1 MDMSEV
7 KRQSPYQGLV
17 PYEEED
23 ASWFFGREKETRLII
38 ANLFASPLTL
48 LYGASGVGKSSV
60 LGAGV
65 VHQLRQRADLLVV
78 LFKSWQGD
86 PAAELEA
93 AIADAA
99 LRAPVQKMPSTPPS
113 SLADC
118 LTACMTR
125 VGGLGRRLMIILDQF
140 EEYFLYHPQDDAFA
154 EQFPALLTQ
163 TGLPVSFL
171 ISIREDSW
179 AKLDRFEARI
189 PILFDNYLRIDYLD
203 REAARSAIETPI
215 ARYNELQ
222 EENHEPFKIEPEL
235 VEAVLDQVKTG
246 QVVLA
251 DTGRGAVR
259 QGAGPASEE
268 ARIETPYLQLVMT
281 RLWDEEL
288 KEKSHVLRLTTLNEK
303 LGGAKRIVRTH
314 LDETLIKLNDGEQQ
328 IVARIFHYL
337 VTPSGTKI
345 AQTLPDLAEYAGVP
359 GAQIEPLLE
368 KLGRQ
373 ESRLVRAVPP
383 PPGQL
388 AAARYE
394 IFHDVL
400 APAIL
405 DWRARY
411 VRAQELTEARKKE
424 EEASRR
430 AQEQARQAKR
440 FRRLS
445 WALGAVLVL
454 GVVALV
460 VAIWQWTIARG
471 SERRAQENQRL
482 ATVRALVA
490 SSVNYLQ
497 DNPEKSLLLATYA
510 LSTTHPSDGGLVTG
524 AEDVLR
530 RAARAT
536 PSVILRGHQAPVR
549 GVAWSSDGKLLATA
563 SDDGTV
569 KVWDT
574 ITGKPVRELCR
585 RAGVRDSILGIAWRP
600 DSHQIAAVGEDGFMR
615 VWDAETW
622 KEVSLES
629 ADLPRSRTPA
639 VGWSQD
645 GSRLATA
652 DWEGNINIWN
662 SEQHRSS
669 FSGPHTPIWCL
680 AWSPASSRLA
690 TGYRDREVRVW
701 DAISEHMLLKPLF
714 TGTPVWGVSWN
725 YNGQLLATG
734 GQDWHA
740 RVFDTREGT
749 RPLRLDRFD
758 DAVCSVAWG
767 PKGAGQQDRSELL
780 ATGSRTVGVF
790 RIYRYSGLL
799 HYQEK
804 LQLGLHRGA
813 IYAVAWDPQGQR
825 LAAGSTDYNTYI
837 YSLDILDADTT
848 PLLMKVASE
857 RVHTG
862 LTSEECQAY
871 FLKQACPPIP

>member
-7 KRQSPYQGLV
+7 RRRSPYQGLV

-93 AIADAA
+93 TIADAA
-99 LRAPVQKMPSTPPS
+99 LRAPAQKMPSTPPS

-118 LTACMTR
+118 LTACITR

-163 TGLPVSFL
+163 TDLPLSFL
-171 ISIREDSW
+171 VSIREDSW

-215 ARYNELQ
+215 GRYSELQ
-222 EENHEPFKIEPEL
+222 EENQQPFKIEPEL

-246 QVVLA
+246 RVVLA
-251 DTGRGAVR
+251 EMGRGAVR
-259 QGAGPASEE
+259 QGAGPTSEE

-314 LDETLIKLNDGEQQ
+314 LDETLNKLSDGEQQ
-328 IVARIFHYL
+328 IVARMFHYL

-383 PPGQL
+383 PPGQP
-388 AAARYE
+388 AVARYE

-411 VRAQELTEARKKE
+411 VQAQELTEARKKE
-424 EEASRR
+424 EEANRR
-430 AQEQARQAKR
+430 AEEQARFAETERELALNAKALAEAERQRAEEQTRLAEIQQSLARKAELLAEERARQTKR
-440 FRRLS
+440 FRLFAM
-445 WALGAVLVL
+445 ALGGMLLLALVAVGFALWQRAVARARELVSGSVLSEETDPEIAVLIAAQAVRATWPWGHKVL
-454 GVVALV
+454 PEAEQQLHRAILASHVRLTMSGHHGPVSSVSWSPDGKWLATASVDTTAKVWDAETGKELLTLNGHSNYVMSVA
-460 VAIWQWTIARG
+460 WSPDG
-471 SERRAQENQRL
+471 KRL
-482 ATVRALVA
+482 ATGSADNTAKVWDVA
-490 SSVNYLQ
+490 TGKELLTLSGHTWSVT
-497 DNPEKSLLLATYA
+497 S
-510 LSTTHPSDGGLVTG
+510 
-524 AEDVLR
+524 
-530 RAARAT
+530 
-536 PSVILRGHQAPVR
+536 
-549 GVAWSSDGKLLATA
+549 VAWSPDGKRLATGSWDKTAKVWDAATGKELLTLSGHSNFVASVAWSPDGNRLATA
-563 SDDGTV
+563 SDDKTA
-569 KVWDT
+569 KVWDAG
-574 ITGKPVRELCR
+574 TGKEFLTLS
-585 RAGVRDSILGIAWRP
+585 GHSG
-600 DSHQIAAVGEDGFMR
+600 
-615 VWDAETW
+615 
-622 KEVSLES
+622 EVSSL
-629 ADLPRSRTPA
+629 A
-639 VGWSQD
+639 WSPD
-645 GSRLATA
+645 GKRLATA
-652 DWEGNINIWN
+652 SWDNTAKVWEAGTGKELLIL
-662 SEQHRSS
+662 
-669 FSGPHTPIWCL
+669 SGHSGWL
-680 AWSPASSRLA
+680 RAWPGARMGSVWGR
-690 TGYRDREVRVW
+690 RVRTTR
-701 DAISEHMLLKPLF
+701 PRC
-714 TGTPVWGVSWN
+714 GTPRR
-725 YNGQLLATG
+725 
-734 GQDWHA
+734 A
-740 RVFDTREGT
+740 RS
-749 RPLRLDRFD
+749 
-758 DAVCSVAWG
+758 C
-767 PKGAGQQDRSELL
+767 
-780 ATGSRTVGVF
+780 
-790 RIYRYSGLL
+790 
-799 HYQEK
+799 
-804 LQLGLHRGA
+804 
-813 IYAVAWDPQGQR
+813 
-825 LAAGSTDYNTYI
+825 
-837 YSLDILDADTT
+837 
-848 PLLMKVASE
+848 
-857 RVHTG
+857 
-862 LTSEECQAY
+862 
-871 FLKQACPPIP
+871 